1 MFLLINYFLNIITE
15 KHDFFNQKLLN
26 SAKKYVTLKKI
37 KKGGSCVKERLS
49 CIMDIGEAMLVNG
62 AEVYRVED
70 SIKRMCT
77 AFGASRIDIFTI
89 TSNMTATVFTSD
101 GESYT
106 QTRRIT
112 SSGTDF
118 EKLHRLNRLSRMICE
133 NNHLSVKEVEEEL
146 AKALACKTYP
156 FWAECLCY
164 ALIAGA
170 FTLFFGGG
178 IIEAA
183 VGFVIGCALR
193 FAVLFS
199 DRVVINKIF
208 AKFFASFVMTLLAVL
223 FHRLGIIPNIDKVI
237 IGNIMILI
245 PGIGFTNAMRDLF
258 TGDSIAGLL
267 RLIEAVL
274 IALAIAAGYF
284 LVITI
289 TGGLGI

>member
-1 MFLLINYFLNIITE
+1 MKELF
-15 KHDFFNQKLLN
+15 
-26 SAKKYVTLKKI
+26 
-37 KKGGSCVKERLS
+37 SCV
-49 CIMDIGEAMLVNG
+49 MDIGEQMLING
-62 AEVYRVED
+62 AEIYRVED

-77 AFGASRIDIFTI
+77 ALGASRIDVFTI
-89 TSNMTATVFTSD
+89 TSNMTVTLFVSES
-101 GESYT
+101 ESYT
-106 QTRRIT
+106 QSRRIT

-118 EKLHRLNRLSRMICE
+118 EKLHHLNRLSRKICE
-133 NNHLSVKEVEEEL
+133 NPELSAEEIRSEL
-146 AKALACKTYP
+146 ELALACKAYP

-178 IIEAA
+178 FVEAA
-183 VGFVIGCALR
+183 VGFVIGCLLR

-199 DRVVINKIF
+199 DRMVVNKIF

-223 FHRLGIIPNIDKVI
+223 SHRLGIIPGIDKVI

-274 IALAIAAGYF
+274 TALAIAAGYF
-284 LVITI
+284 LIITV